1 MAQAK
6 QKCDDCYKYLR
17 DAWDIDCP
25 KVCDL
30 EAVKKKMKKVM
41 LQNHPDK
48 HPGEKEKYTPIFQQI
63 SDCNDRVIKDRCTE
77 FGVPGAPAG
86 WPGGGPEFFEP
97 SDHFG
102 WQAAIDFRYGAPG
115 DEEFAKTLIDF
126 LKKERPRM
134 AKSLIVQSELGHLFQ
149 FFYTHGYGPA
159 AVWARVAVD
168 DPYNSTILKKA
179 DDAYLFILYITEQV
193 DHVGPPI
200 SHLMKIRFG
209 SKLIWPTSPSR
220 PPPTRRS
227 PRRASGGRRRK
238 RPGPDSEP
246 SQASRS
252 RRRKGPTR
260 RSPRRA
266 SRSRRRKGP
275 TRRSPRRA
283 SRSRRRKGP
292 TRRSPRRASRS
303 RRRKG
308 PTVAQKRAD
317 CRDRGLVYDAVTGK
331 CRPSKKGGKR
341 PRRASRARSRP
352 RKGPTV
358 SQKRADCR
366 ARGLVYDTVTGKCRP
381 SKKDGKSP
389 RRASR
394 ARRASPGR
402 KGPTLAQKRKDCRD
416 RGLVYDRDLND
427 CRPSKKGGRSP
438 RRRSRRRSP
447 RRRSR
452 SPRRRRSTRR
462 RSRSPRRKKAST
474 RGCPAGY
481 VRSPTGRCIKR
492 GGAAYKKYFG

>member
-1 MAQAK
+1 MAHVK
-6 QKCDDCYKYLR
+6 KLCDDCYEYLR
-17 DAWDIDCP
+17 DTWEIDCP
-25 KVCDL
+25 KVCDV
-30 EAVKKKMKKVM
+30 EAAKKKMKKIM
-41 LQNHPDK
+41 FQNHPDK
-48 HPGEKEKYTPIFQQI
+48 HPGETDKYTPIFQRI
-63 SDCNDRVIKDRCTE
+63 ADCNDRVIKDRCTE
-77 FGVPGAPAG
+77 FGAPSVPSPGPG
-86 WPGGGPEFFEP
+86 PGGGPEFFEP

-102 WQAAIDFRYGAPG
+102 WGAAISFRYGAPG

-126 LKKERPRM
+126 LKKEKPRM
-134 AKSLIVQSELGHLFQ
+134 ANPLAVKSELGPLFQ

-193 DHVGPPI
+193 NHVGPPI
-200 SHLMKIRFG
+200 SGLMKIRYG
-209 SKLIWPTSPSR
+209 SKLIWPTSPGAPFSG
-220 PPPTRRS
+220 S
-227 PRRASGGRRRK
+227 PGRRTPRK
-238 RPGPDSEP
+238 
-246 SQASRS
+246 
-252 RRRKGPTR
+252 
-260 RSPRRA
+260 
-266 SRSRRRKGP
+266 
-275 TRRSPRRA
+275 
-283 SRSRRRKGP
+283 
-292 TRRSPRRASRS
+292 ASRS

-308 PTVAQKRAD
+308 PTVA
-317 CRDRGLVYDAVTGK
+317 
-331 CRPSKKGGKR
+331 
-341 PRRASRARSRP
+341 
-352 RKGPTV
+352 
-358 SQKRADCR
+358 QKRADCR

-381 SKKDGKSP
+381 SKKGGKSP

-394 ARRASPGR
+394 SRRR
-402 KGPTLAQKRKDCRD
+402 KEPTVAQKRKDCRD

-452 SPRRRRSTRR
+452 SPRLRRSTRR